1 MEKQDKWA
9 IVALSREGINTAHK
23 IKEHFEVDIYTLEK
37 YILMDEMSIKDGLKS
52 FNGFLFKEYG
62 TIIYIMAT
70 GIVVRDIAPYL
81 KHKSLDPAVLV
92 VDGKGNFVISLLS
105 GHLGGANEK
114 ARAVAEKIGGQAVIT
129 TMSDVMGKT
138 AVDTIALSLDC
149 VIDSFEDAK
158 RVTADIIDN
167 KKIGIKIDALIKIEN
182 RSLPENVEIDDGK
195 KDFHGRIIITNK
207 KEIERTEKD
216 AVLICKN
223 IVLGVGC
230 RKETSFEAL
239 EDFILE
245 RLKKYNINRKSVKEL
260 SSIDVKKDEAA
271 LVQFSKKYR
280 TEFITFNSEEMI
292 KYENNFEKS
301 EFVKNT
307 VGVTSVCEI
316 SGYMASNYGKQISAK
331 ESKEGITLSIW
342 EEEKC
347 YML

>member
-23 IKEHFEVDIYTLEK
+23 IKEYFEVDIYTLEK

-245 RLKKYNINRKSVKEL
+245 RLKKYNINRKSVKAL

-331 ESKEGITLSIW
+331 ESKKGITLSIW